1 MLITIGFSTITF
13 FSVIFTD
20 MTSEKKSWVYLIVLS
35 LIWGSS
41 FILMKKGMYTSSG
54 EIIFSN
60 NQVAALRM
68 IIATIVLL
76 PFAVYSLRKI
86 KSFRTFVFLAIVGVC
101 GNFLPAFL
109 FTYAVTG
116 ISSGYTGMLNS
127 FTPIF
132 AILIGVVVFK
142 EKMNSLQYLGIIV
155 GTVGIVLLMLAGS
168 DLTISGNATH
178 LFAVVLATF
187 CYGVSLNV
195 IKNTLSNLKS
205 FEITS
210 LSFLIVLL
218 PSVIIGLKTGVVQ
231 TMQENE
237 FAFQGLIYIA
247 ILSIVGTALALIIFN
262 KLVAISTVVFT
273 SSVTYLIPVVAMLIG
288 IYFGEIITFW
298 QIASMLVIL
307 LGVFITNYLGK
318 KKVKVVGSEK

>member
-1 MLITIGFSTITF
+1 MLITIDFSTITF
-13 FSVIFTD
+13 LSVIFAA
-20 MTSEKKSWVYLIVLS
+20 MTSEKKSWIYLIVLS

-54 EIIFSN
+54 AVIFSDT
-60 NQVAALRM
+60 QVASLRM
-68 IIATIVLL
+68 IIATIALL
-76 PFAVYSLRKI
+76 PFAIYSLKKI
-86 KSFRTFVFLAIVGVC
+86 QSVKKFVLLAIVGVC

-132 AILIGVVVFK
+132 AILIGLVVFK
-142 EKMNSLQYLGIIV
+142 DKLNRLQYVGLGI
-155 GTVGIVLLMLAGS
+155 GTFGVVLLMLAGGNLS
-168 DLTISGNATH
+168 MSGNATH
-178 LFAVVLATF
+178 LFAVVIATF
-187 CYGVSLNV
+187 CYGLSLNV
-195 IKNTLSNLKS
+195 IKKTLPDLKS

-210 LSFLIVLL
+210 LSFLIVFM
-218 PSVIIGLKTGVVQ
+218 PSIVIGLRAGVIQ
-231 TMQENE
+231 TIHENE
-237 FAFQGLIYIA
+237 FATQGLIYII
-247 ILSIVGTALALIIFN
+247 ILSVIGTALALIIFN

-288 IYFGEIITFW
+288 IYFGEVINLW
-298 QIASMLVIL
+298 QVASMFVIL

-318 KKVKVVGSEK
+318 RIRV